1 MGSEALSAADVICT
15 GQAAGIPSIAEVKN
29 KWS

>member
-1 MGSEALSAADVICT
+1 MGSEALSAAHFICT
-15 GQAAGIPSIAEVKN
+15 GQAAAIPSSAEVKN